1 MLIDENAQPLMR
13 RFAGAAIVAVTLA
26 TLSGCAGAA
35 PGIPGDYPDLTLA
48 ETKSPAQLLRN
59 TAADRLPANVIDE
72 RIESEDVS
80 VACLSTTDDPGGLIR
95 SWHSSID
102 VTILDDTDIDVAALV
117 NDLSDSFVAEG
128 WVARPLGG
136 SATVTSKLLES
147 AGTSQTDIQITGLK
161 PDPNQA
167 STSLEEVVEQVTVK
181 IQVHGPCVRT
191 EGPDSAEVQSLEK

>member
-1 MLIDENAQPLMR
+1 MNT
-13 RFAGAAIVAVTLA
+13 TL
-26 TLSGCAGAA
+26 
-35 PGIPGDYPDLTLA
+35 
-48 ETKSPAQLLRN
+48 
-59 TAADRLPANVIDE
+59 IDE

-80 VACLSTTDDPGGLIR
+80 VACLSGTDDSDGLIR

-102 VTILDDTDIDVAALV
+102 VTILDDTDNDVTALV

-136 SATVTSKLLES
+136 SATVTSTLLES

-161 PDPNQA
+161 PDPNLA
-167 STSLEEVVEQVTVK
+167 STSLEEVVEQVTVT

-191 EGPDSAEVQSLEK
+191 EGADSDEVTTLER